1 MVLSDY
7 VKSNPNCIEELAQIN
22 EERDEEINIL
32 RNLIE
37 SSLRKQKILY
47 YDRLDGRI
55 TADMYD
61 SMNLELKSAIE
72 RYKDEIDRLERA
84 VENKTESLN
93 LLLKTLKSY
102 KDLSGK

>member
-1 MVLSDY
+1 
-7 VKSNPNCIEELAQIN
+7 
-22 EERDEEINIL
+22 
-32 RNLIE
+32 
-37 SSLRKQKILY
+37 
-47 YDRLDGRI
+47 
-55 TADMYD
+55 MYD

-102 KDLSGK
+102 KDLSGEVKRKIVKIVVEKITVSESEVCIWYNL